1 MTDFAIPGG
10 YERDQGTTDPYM
22 GEYAESLIAKG
33 RAKAKAEGKARAIFV
48 MLEGRG
54 LSVSDE
60 VRDRILSCHDHDVL
74 DAWVLRAITVET
86 AEALFDRSR
95 AS

>member
-1 MTDFAIPGG
+1 
-10 YERDQGTTDPYM
+10 M

-33 RAKAKAEGKARAIFV
+33 RAKSKAAGTARAIVV

-60 VRDRILSCHDHDVL
+60 VRNRVLSCEDQDTL

>member
-1 MTDFAIPGG
+1 MEGDAQKEWKRMKAMT
-10 YERDQGTTDPYM
+10 YPYM

-33 RAKAKAEGKARAIFV
+33 EANAIFLI
-48 MLEGRG
+48 LEGRG
-54 LSVSDE
+54 LAVSDE